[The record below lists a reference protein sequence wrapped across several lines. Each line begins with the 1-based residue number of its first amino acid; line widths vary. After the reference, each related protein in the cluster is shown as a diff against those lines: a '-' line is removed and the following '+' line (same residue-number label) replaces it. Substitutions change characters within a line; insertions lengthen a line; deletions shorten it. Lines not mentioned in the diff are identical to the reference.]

1 MKGRVRGR
9 GRLGALVGFS
19 LCLAAAGAGAAAVLD
34 AIAARVGTAVI
45 TWSRVLQERELL
57 RREGSTEDALAPAA
71 VRDALVRR
79 ELLLAEARKLRLEP
93 ASEVVA
99 ERTALWEERLGKTG
113 WGELALLGLD
123 RAAIADRLARLALVE
138 AYLALRR
145 EMTFVPE
152 AEIRTQY
159 GSRSEDFGGRPL
171 AEVRD
176 AVRSHLA
183 EAVFQR
189 ELDQWIERQVRQ
201 GRVWVNPLPES

>member
-1 MKGRVRGR
+1 MRGGATGR
-9 GRLGALVGFS
+9 GRLAVGLS
-19 LCLAAAGAGAAAVLD
+19 LCLAAAGADAAVLD
-34 AIAARVGTAVI
+34 AIAARVDTAVI
-45 TWSRVLQERELL
+45 TWSQVIQERELL
-57 RREGSTEDALAPAA
+57 RREGAAEQALAPAA

-93 ASEVVA
+93 AAGAVA
-99 ERTALWEERLGKTG
+99 EAAARWKERE
-113 WGELALLGLD
+113 GESGRGDLDAALGLD
-123 RAAIADRLARLALVE
+123 RAALEDRLARLALVE
-138 AYLALRR
+138 AYLTLRR

-152 AEIRTQY
+152 AEIRAQY
-159 GSRSEDFGGRPL
+159 GRRGEDFGGRPL

-189 ELDQWIERQVRQ
+189 ELTLWVERQIKQ

>member
-9 GRLGALVGFS
+9 GRLGAAVGLS
-19 LCLAAAGAGAAAVLD
+19 LCLAAAGAGAAVLD
-34 AIAARVGTAVI
+34 AIAARVDTAVI

-57 RREGSTEDALAPAA
+57 RREGATGEALEPAA

-93 ASEVVA
+93 ASGAVA
-99 ERTALWEERLGKTG
+99 EQTARWEDRHGKSG

-159 GSRSEDFGGRPL
+159 GRRSEDFGGRPL
-171 AEVRD
+171 AEVRE

-183 EAVFQR
+183 QTVFQR
-189 ELDQWIERQVRQ
+189 ELDQWIERQIKQ